1 MTSLRC
7 RGVQSIRTL
16 VPIPSMLDRLSPNR
30 QFVVF
35 LIGGTLSAVID
46 VGLMQ
51 GLVIRGFHYLGAA
64 TFGFL
69 VGLLF
74 NYMFHACLTFRT
86 PLSGRS
92 FLRYL
97 ILVAANYTFTLA
109 AVSVSV
115 YCGALPV
122 VGKIV
127 SLPIVAINGFL
138 LGKYWI
144 FK

>member
-7 RGVQSIRTL
+7 LGEQSIRTL
-16 VPIPSMLDRLSPNR
+16 APIPSMLDRLNPNR

-51 GLVIRGFHYLGAA
+51 GLVIGGIHYLSAA
-64 TFGFL
+64 TVGFL

-74 NYMFHACLTFRT
+74 NYVFHACFTFRT

-109 AVSVSV
+109 AVSVFV
-115 YCGALPV
+115 YWGALPI

-127 SLPIVAINGFL
+127 SLPIIAINGFL